1 MQQIRHLLRVNIL
14 YIKQFSRTSKLIA
27 SLMNTLILTL
37 YRDVQSA
44 TLVQLLIAEGHSVI
58 IKRAQDN
65 TLNLS
70 TSSATSASAGVPAA
84 NLNPSPLAS
93 SDSSTPSLQG
103 GPEGDEEDEE
113 EEGGIN
119 ESLYPLLS
127 LVQLLSDPFYRTITG
142 FAVLV
147 EKEWMTYG
155 IATIQLL

>member
-1 MQQIRHLLRVNIL
+1 M
-14 YIKQFSRTSKLIA
+14 
-27 SLMNTLILTL
+27 
-37 YRDVQSA
+37 
-44 TLVQLLIAEGHSVI
+44 QLLIAEGHSVI

-70 TSSATSASAGVPAA
+70 TSSATSASASAPAA
-84 NLNPSPLAS
+84 NLNSSPLAS